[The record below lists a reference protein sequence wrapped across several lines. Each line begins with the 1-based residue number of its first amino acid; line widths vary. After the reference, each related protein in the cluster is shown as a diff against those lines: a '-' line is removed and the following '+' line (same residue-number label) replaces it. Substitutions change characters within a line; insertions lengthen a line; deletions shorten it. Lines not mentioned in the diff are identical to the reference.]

1 MKQESEPGLFGI
13 KHSNRDF
20 TLPYSWGKNQFN
32 SSFPAA
38 LLCYMGSKQIQ
49 PVYLTLNKDLTIQHS
64 KITAEKLLGLP
75 YNSENVFFSFEESF
89 SPYSDLVIGQ
99 LARADLVTRD
109 ISTKNKDCLVAL
121 EIKLTALPDN
131 STCELDNEND
141 FGCEIVVRPDTIV
154 YIALAIANIYANKI
168 NSLQELIS
176 PICSNIREWEDAEN
190 IRPHMS
196 KIIEA
201 IDNILKI
208 NLSKQAPL
216 MLQPIW
222 KTQGKKSILAENCFD
237 VFVWSDFGIT
247 RLFIDQSRNKSGNFT
262 RQERSVVWLIKMLYD
277 FANIGKINPARVT
290 SQLSYNT
297 RNDKAFAA
305 SGKITNLYMASN
317 ELTNPRIIKHAVKEI
332 ILGGGQ
338 NYLSPERR
346 LDAIILNSP
355 NLFD

>member
-1 MKQESEPGLFGI
+1 MKENCRPGLFGI

-38 LLCYMGSKQIQ
+38 LVCYMGEQQIR
-49 PVYLTLNKDLTIQHS
+49 PIYLTVNKDLSIQHS
-64 KITAEKLLGLP
+64 KITVEKLLGLP
-75 YNSENVFFSFEESF
+75 HNSNNLFFSFEESF

-109 ISTKNKDCLVAL
+109 ISTKNKNSLVAL

-131 STCELDNEND
+131 STCDLVDESS

-154 YIALAIANIYANKI
+154 YIAFAIARIYANKI
-168 NSLQELIS
+168 NSLRTLIA
-176 PICSNIREWEDAEN
+176 PVCSKIIEWEDSEN
-190 IRPHMS
+190 VRPHMS
-196 KIIEA
+196 SIIEA
-201 IDNILKI
+201 IDNILKE
-208 NLSKQAPL
+208 NLSKQVPL
-216 MLQPIW
+216 LLQPIW
-222 KTQGKKSILAENCFD
+222 KTQGKKSILADNCFD
-237 VFVWSDFGIT
+237 VFIWSDFGIT
-247 RLFIDQSRNKSGNFT
+247 RLFIDQSKNKTGNFT
-262 RQERSVVWLIKMLYD
+262 RQERAVVWLIKMLND
-277 FANIGKINPARVT
+277 FGNKGKINPAQVT
-290 SQLSYNT
+290 SQLAYNT
-297 RNDKAFAA
+297 RNDKAFAVN
-305 SGKITNLYMASN
+305 GKITNPYMASD
-317 ELTNPRIIKHAVKEI
+317 ELTTPRIMKQAVKEI